1 MTVQEVEPTT
11 PETSAAGG
19 NPLEAAARAQ
29 QKSDI
34 PDFGAG
40 DQVRVWCKIIEQDR
54 VRLSP
59 FEGVV
64 IRRRGSGL
72 TETFT
77 VRRVTFGEG
86 VERVFP
92 AHAPVIDRI
101 EVLRTGKVRRARLYF
116 LRTKIGKT
124 RIASAEERGAAK
136 PSAEGRLPAEPERS
150 EAPSPNA
157 A

>member
-1 MTVQEVEPTT
+1 MEPTT
-11 PETSAAGG
+11 PELPAAGG

-29 QKSDI
+29 QKSDV
-34 PDFGAG
+34 PDFGPG

-77 VRRVTFGEG
+77 VRRMTFGEG

-92 AHAPVIDRI
+92 AHAPVIDHI

-116 LRTKIGKT
+116 LRTRIGKT
-124 RIASAEERGAAK
+124 RIASTAEGSAGK
-136 PSAEGRLPAEPERS
+136 PTAEGRLPAEPERS
-150 EAPSPNA
+150 EAPSQNA